1 MRIGAGIIASL
12 LMGMMAAPHL
22 HAFCFEPKIRVDD
35 EFFVSDL
42 VFTGTI
48 VADDKTGMTPEGF
61 YDGHDFTWR
70 VSRVFR
76 GAVRPGDFVHTYS
89 EDGSGRF
96 PLEAEEGHQVGRRFL
111 IFAFPDPTHK
121 GVFGVDDCGNS
132 VPLAKAASKVG
143 EILQLPHRHGSV
155 LYGEM
160 FDWDEGVRIVA
171 TGADRTYS
179 TLSDSHGKFE
189 LHVRPGNYSVAA
201 TKPGHIYTDFEF
213 AYKPANAV
221 RVPDGGSAGV
231 AFREKGK

>member
-1 MRIGAGIIASL
+1 MRNTARVLTL
-12 LMGMMAAPHL
+12 LVAAMLAAPRL
-22 HAFCFEPKIRVDD
+22 YAFCDEPRIRVDD

-48 VADDKTGMTPEGF
+48 VADDRTGVTPEGF

-76 GAVRPGDFVHTYS
+76 GAVRPGDLIHTYS
-89 EDGSGRF
+89 PDDSARF

-111 IFAFPDPTHK
+111 IFAFPDRTHK
-121 GVFGVDDCGNS
+121 SEFAVDDCGHS
-132 VPLAKAASKVG
+132 VPLSKAASTIA
-143 EILQLPHRHGSV
+143 EIRRLPQRHGGL

-179 TLSDSHGKFE
+179 TLSDSRGKFE
-189 LHVRPGNYSVAA
+189 LRLPPGNYSVAA
-201 TKPGHIYTDFEF
+201 VKPGHIYTDFEF
-213 AYKPANAV
+213 AYKPAHAV
-221 RVPDGGSAGV
+221 KVPDGGSAGV